1 MKMHDDIVKR
11 MSDAKVSFGS
21 IEDVLRE
28 GARSKSGD
36 SGAYVGDIE
45 VDLSGSYNE
54 HAWNSSGRNKPKK
67 TYQLIIHTKKIDGVD
82 NFGIV
87 RAFNDGTLTRD
98 QIESVTLAESNPWEG
113 YWTKIR
119 EVDLDDMPVKADRK

>member
-1 MKMHDDIVKR
+1 MSLHEDIVRR

-21 IEDVLRE
+21 IEDVLKE
-28 GARSKSGD
+28 GARSESGD

-67 TYQLIIHTKKIDGVD
+67 TYQLIIHVKDTHCD
-82 NFGIV
+82 NYGIV
-87 RAFNDGTLTRD
+87 RAFNDGTLRRD

-119 EVDLDDMPVKADRK
+119 EVDLDDMPVRADRK